1 MLLCNVYQLFPNTS
15 SKMQMWF
22 INRVG
27 EPDNFKCE
35 TSDVVAILDT
45 LPQFRFSNLIGYGL
59 TQIKLSVNFDVWF
72 QPSSFELT

>member
-1 MLLCNVYQLFPNTS
+1 M
-15 SKMQMWF
+15 
-22 INRVG
+22 G